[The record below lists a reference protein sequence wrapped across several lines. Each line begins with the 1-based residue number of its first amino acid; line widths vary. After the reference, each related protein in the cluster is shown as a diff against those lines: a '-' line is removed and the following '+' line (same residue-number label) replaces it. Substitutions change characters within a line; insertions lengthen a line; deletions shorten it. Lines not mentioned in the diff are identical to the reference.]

1 MVEFARPFIAMR
13 KDPRWLRKI
22 ALGALINLIPY
33 FGMVAVVGWSVEY
46 LRRVAWG
53 EDERLPEWSGIGK
66 HALRGL
72 WAFVAVLPYS
82 LVAGVIST
90 PIILAVVF
98 GSTASLVAGVAASGG
113 EPFGGLTPWWFV
125 GIVAATVVPTFVL
138 SYAITPISFGAM
150 TRVALYDRLEAGFEF
165 AEIWARMKT
174 SRSTLLRAW
183 GFSALLGVLVTLPMT
198 AVAFVP
204 MAVSMS
210 MIGAGARGDATALV
224 APLLLMVAMPV
235 VYAALSLVGMVT
247 GVASYHY
254 WGRHAAAA
262 YALEPAAGATPAA
275 ATAPA
280 PEPAI
285 QPEA

>member
-1 MVEFARPFIAMR
+1 MVEFARPFVAIR

-33 FGMVAVVGWSVEY
+33 FGMVAVVGWSMEY

-53 EDERLPEWSGIGK
+53 SDEELPEWAGLGK

-72 WAFVAVLPYS
+72 WAFVAILPYS
-82 LVAGVIST
+82 MLAGVIAT
-90 PIILAVVF
+90 PIIIAVVI
-98 GSTASLVAGVAASGG
+98 GSTIPIATAASGG

-125 GIVAATVVPTFVL
+125 GIVAATIIPTFIL
-138 SYAITPISFGAM
+138 SYAITPISFGAI

-165 AEIWARMKT
+165 AEIWAKVRA
-174 SRSTLLRAW
+174 SRQTLLRAW
-183 GFSALLGVLVTLPMT
+183 GFSTLLGVLVTLPMI
-198 AVAFVP
+198 AVGFVP
-204 MAVSMS
+204 MVISMS
-210 MIGAGARGDATALV
+210 MVGPGSRGDAAALV

-235 VYAALSLVGMVT
+235 VYALLSVVGMVT

-262 YALEPAAGATPAA
+262 YGLEPASA
-275 ATAPA
+275 
-280 PEPAI
+280 
-285 QPEA
+285 